1 MTDYNPPLDDIRF
14 CLRHAAGIDR
24 VLQLGAYDG
33 IEFDDIGPILEE
45 AAKLARDVIAPT
57 NRIGDEQGCRLDG
70 DKVVV
75 PDAFVDAYRQLVE
88 NGWLGIAGSP
98 DNDGMG
104 LPEAV
109 AHATSE
115 MWQSANLGFSLVSM
129 LTHDAVSTIAAHA
142 NDELKA
148 TYLPRITTGQ
158 WAGTMNLTE
167 SEAGSDLAV
176 IKTRAV
182 RDGDRFRLFGT
193 KIFIT
198 WGDHE
203 VAENVVHL
211 VLARIDGAP
220 EGVRGI
226 SLFLVPKFLPDA
238 NGGIGERNDL
248 RATSLEHK
256 LGIHSSPTAVMS
268 FGDNDGAI
276 GWLVGEENKGLA
288 AMFTMMNYARLGV
301 GQQGLA
307 VSERAYQQA
316 VAWAHDRIQGRAP
329 GQKGRS
335 AIVHHPDV
343 RRMLMLMRAQIEAMR
358 ALAFYT
364 AALVDFE
371 HHGSDEQRAAAASR
385 LALLTPVVKGWLTE
399 AAQEITSLGIQVHGG
414 MGYVEETG
422 AAQHYRDARILPI
435 YEGTNGIQGGDFVG
449 RKIIGN
455 DGRDIRALID
465 ELRATCEELEGDDDL
480 VRVAVALR
488 QALDDLAHGVDWLL
502 DNGTSDPVAAGA
514 SAVNLLM
521 LAGVTLGGAMLA
533 KATLA
538 AKTAGDGGT
547 FLNNK
552 IATLKFYCSHVL
564 PRTRSY
570 LAAATADPGDTM
582 AIAAE
587 QL

>member
-1 MTDYNPPLDDIRF
+1 MTDYNAPLDDIRF
-14 CLRHAAGIDR
+14 CLRHAAGIDE
-24 VLQLGAYDG
+24 VLGLDAFDG
-33 IEFDDIGPILEE
+33 MEFDDIGPILEE
-45 AAKLARDVIAPT
+45 AAKLAHDVIAPT
-57 NRIGDEQGCRLDG
+57 NRIGDEQGCRVEG

-75 PDAFVDAYRQLVE
+75 PDAFVDAYGQLVE
-88 NGWLGIAGSP
+88 NGWLGIAGAP
-98 DNDGMG
+98 ENDGMG

-109 AHATSE
+109 AHATAE

-129 LTHDAVSTIAAHA
+129 LTHDAVATIAAHA
-142 NDELKA
+142 PDDLKQI
-148 TYLPRITTGQ
+148 YLPRVTTGQ

-167 SEAGSDLAV
+167 SEAGSDLSV
-176 IKTRAV
+176 IKTRAE
-182 RDGDRFRLFGT
+182 RDGDRFRIFGT

-203 VAENVVHL
+203 VAENIVHL
-211 VLARIDGAP
+211 VLARIEGAP

-226 SLFLVPKFLPDA
+226 SLFLVPKYLPDA
-238 NGGIGERNDL
+238 NGEIGERNDL

-343 RRMLMLMRAQIEAMR
+343 RRMLMLMRSQIEAMR
-358 ALAFYT
+358 AFAFYT
-364 AALVDFE
+364 AGLVDFE
-371 HHGSDEQRAAAASR
+371 HHGSNEQRAAAASR

-449 RKIIGN
+449 RKIMAN
-455 DGRDIRALID
+455 EGRDIRALIED
-465 ELRATCEELEGDDDL
+465 LRATCAALADDDDL
-480 VRVAVALR
+480 AGAGEAVSR
-488 QALDDLAHGVDWLL
+488 SLDDLAQGVDWLL
-502 DNGTSDPVAAGA
+502 DNAVSDPVAAGTA
-514 SAVNLLM
+514 SFNLLM
-521 LAGVTLGGAMLA
+521 LAGFALGGAMLA
-533 KATLA
+533 RATLS
-538 AKTAGDGGT
+538 AKAAGDGGA
-547 FLNNK
+547 FLDNK
-552 IATLKFYCSHVL
+552 IATLEFYCGHVL
-564 PRTRSY
+564 PRTHAY
-570 LAAATADPGDTM
+570 LVAATANPGATM
-582 AIAAE
+582 AIDAQ

>member
-1 MTDYNPPLDDIRF
+1 MTDYNAPLDDIRF
-14 CLRHAAGIDR
+14 CLRHAADLGS
-24 VLQLGAYDG
+24 VLELDAYDG
-33 IEFDDIGPILEE
+33 VEFDDIDPILEE

-57 NRIGDEQGCRLDG
+57 NRIGDEQGCRIDG

-98 DNDGMG
+98 ENDGMG
-104 LPEAV
+104 LPETI

-142 NDELKA
+142 NDELRQV
-148 TYLPRITTGQ
+148 YLPRITTGQ

-167 SEAGSDLAV
+167 SEAGSDLSV

-220 EGVRGI
+220 DGVRGI

-238 NGGIGERNDL
+238 NGEVGERNDL

-268 FGDNDGAI
+268 FGDKDGAI

-307 VSERAYQQA
+307 VGERAYQQA

-329 GQKGRS
+329 GQEGRS

-343 RRMLMLMRAQIEAMR
+343 RRMLMLMRSQIEAMR

-371 HHGSDEQRAAAASR
+371 HHGNDEQRAAAVSR
-385 LALLTPVVKGWLTE
+385 LALLTPVIKGWLTE

-449 RKIIGN
+449 RKIIAN
-455 DGRDIRALID
+455 EGRDIRALID
-465 ELRATCEELEGDDDL
+465 ELGATCDGLDADDDL
-480 VRVAVALR
+480 AEVGAAVRR
-488 QALDDLAHGVDWLL
+488 GLDDLAQGVDWLL
-502 DNGTSDPVAAGA
+502 ENGTTDPVAAGT
-514 SAVNLLM
+514 SAVDLLM
-521 LAGVTLGGAMLA
+521 LAGVALGGAVLA
-533 KATLA
+533 KATLSAKA
-538 AKTAGDGGT
+538 AGESGA
-547 FLNNK
+547 FLTNK
-552 IATLKFYCSHVL
+552 VATLKFYCSHVL
-564 PRTRSY
+564 PRTSGY
-570 LAAATADPGDTM
+570 LAAATADPHDTM